1 MQDKVWDLS
10 TKTKEKISFATH
22 KCILQELLKKICFSK
37 ECAGKPF
44 HTPLKI
50 LFYFKYLYVFVTGF
64 TRPYK
69 RRALHLKT
77 LVTRIG
83 TALQNKLDVQTCI
96 AVHLLAFN

>member
-22 KCILQELLKKICFSK
+22 KCILQELLKEICFSK

-50 LFYFKYLYVFVTGF
+50 LFYF
-64 TRPYK
+64 
-69 RRALHLKT
+69 
-77 LVTRIG
+77 
-83 TALQNKLDVQTCI
+83 
-96 AVHLLAFN
+96 

>member
-1 MQDKVWDLS
+1 MH
-10 TKTKEKISFATH
+10 FAA
-22 KCILQELLKKICFSK
+22 IIKKIYFSK

-64 TRPYK
+64 TRPYE
-69 RRALHLKT
+69 RRGLHLKT
-77 LVTRIG
+77 LVTRTG
-83 TALQNKLDVQTCI
+83 TVLQNKLDVQTRI